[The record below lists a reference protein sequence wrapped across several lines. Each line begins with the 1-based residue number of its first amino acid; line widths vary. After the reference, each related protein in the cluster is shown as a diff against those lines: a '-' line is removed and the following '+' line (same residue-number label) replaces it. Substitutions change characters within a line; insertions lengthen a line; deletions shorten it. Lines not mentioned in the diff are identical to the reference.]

1 MSNYFYLVDMQ
12 NDRYFYLGKSGT
24 AKYYLPFLAY
34 LFQGKPII
42 IFGDETNEALYDKY
56 CESEEL
62 SLEEFDIEKNDVLPQ
77 CNHNLLSTLTMS
89 KVEFDEIFEKIDG
102 KEIINLE
109 DYIRYR
115 YRPHVSTKKIT

>member
-34 LFQGKPII
+34 LFQGKPVI
-42 IFGDETNEALYDKY
+42 IFGDETQEELYDKY
-56 CESEEL
+56 ED
-62 SLEEFDIEKNDVLPQ
+62 LEEFDIEKNDVLPQ

-115 YRPHVSTKKIT
+115 YRPNDNL